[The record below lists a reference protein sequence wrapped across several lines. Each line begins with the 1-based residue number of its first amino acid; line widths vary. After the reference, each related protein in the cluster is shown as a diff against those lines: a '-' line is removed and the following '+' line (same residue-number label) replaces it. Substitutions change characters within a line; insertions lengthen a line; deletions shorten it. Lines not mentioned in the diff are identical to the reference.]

1 MVVPAVRIGATWRIR
16 WIDLRG
22 GGGRTVFIIIVAT
35 CMFCCCLLFFGLF
48 FFIFNDLRQTD
59 YISKSTGS
67 IFAKFSWFVE
77 LWRLRTVKS
86 ASDSLD
92 TGEPIN

>member
-1 MVVPAVRIGATWRIR
+1 MDRSARRRREDCFHHYRSNLYV
-16 WIDLRG
+16 L
-22 GGGRTVFIIIVAT
+22 
-35 CMFCCCLLFFGLF
+35 LLFVIFWF
-48 FFIFNDLRQTD
+48 IFFIFNDLRQTD